1 MNPAC
6 GEDSN
11 QWLVGVSSNG
21 VSGGVEVLNQSF
33 SITQRTM
40 TVIKQVIGPSFI
52 ELKCAI
58 ARRRVF
64 GIVCPSILGVKG

>member
-1 MNPAC
+1 
-6 GEDSN
+6 
-11 QWLVGVSSNG
+11 
-21 VSGGVEVLNQSF
+21 
-33 SITQRTM
+33 M